1 MILIVTNTK
10 DNTIDY
16 FLGSVSKEHF
26 RFNTDNFLSDYDFD
40 FSQNWYIKNKKCN
53 LLINQKKISG
63 IYYRRPV
70 LPYLNIQN
78 ANDDLSRQLQNEAYD
93 VFDSFINSIDVN
105 FLNNKYAMIKA
116 ENKLIQLKNAKNVGF
131 YIPKTIIT
139 NDKSRLN
146 QYLKQN
152 KKYCIKPLYLGYFEL
167 KKNTYIPYTAII
179 EKCDYDKIIN
189 YPVFIQEYIEKQYEL
204 RITCIGDN
212 IFPVKILSQ
221 SNDNTK
227 IDWRVDNCSSVEYT
241 KTEINNE
248 LKSKCNRLLH
258 CFNLNFAC
266 IDLIVDKNNKIY
278 FLDLNP
284 NGQWAW
290 LDEILDL
297 GIGKEIERYFYEGK

>member
-1 MILIVTNTK
+1 MILIVTNTE

-16 FLGSVSKEHF
+16 FLGSVSKKHF
-26 RFNTDNFLSDYDFD
+26 RFNTDKFLMDYDFD
-40 FSQNWYIKNKKCN
+40 FSQNWYIRDKKCN
-53 LLINQKKISG
+53 LFINQKKING

-70 LPYLNIQN
+70 LPHLNIQN
-78 ANDDLSRQLQNEAYD
+78 ANDNLSWQLQNEAYE

-105 FLNNKYAMIKA
+105 FLNSKYAMIKA

-139 NDKSRLN
+139 NDKSRLY
-146 QYLKQN
+146 QYLNQN

-167 KKNTYIPYTAII
+167 NRNNYIPYTAII
-179 EKCDYDKIIN
+179 EKCDYDMIIN
-189 YPVFIQEYIEKQYEL
+189 YPVFIQEYVEKKYEL
-204 RITCIGDN
+204 RITCIGDK

-221 SNDNTK
+221 SNNSTK
-227 IDWRVDNCSSVEYT
+227 IDWRVDNCSSVEYM
-241 KTEINNE
+241 KTRINNE
-248 LKSKCNRLLH
+248 LKNKCNKLLH

-266 IDLIVDKNNKIY
+266 IDLIVGKNNKIY

-290 LDEILDL
+290 LDEILNL
-297 GIGKEIERYFYEGK
+297 GIAKEIERYFYERK